1 MQPVV
6 PESAIFGGRCAD
18 AVLGMRGQG
27 QGCGLPLAETRDAG
41 VCVWPQSVLVQGR
54 CVCVY
59 DGARARCVRVV

>member
-41 VCVWPQSVLVQGR
+41 VCVWPQNVSE
-54 CVCVY
+54 CSS
-59 DGARARCVRVV
+59 ARTVPERDV

>member
-54 CVCVY
+54 CQSEMC
-59 DGARARCVRVV
+59 